1 MCHASRYRF
10 SQLTVTSAEERR
22 GWDDIAVKQGY
33 FACQTVILVVFWVE
47 KRLFSVVLVVVG
59 FTYVYFS
66 VSLDHFI
73 GVIASFSVYRC
84 RNHSQYL
91 TVSFLIVLYS
101 HTHPTDLTHPSS
113 STPSLTHSHSLTHSF
128 IHSLD
133 PHRTPLL
140 HSFIRSNHVSTSHHV
155 SHP

>member
-33 FACQTVILVVFWVE
+33 FACKTVILVVFWVE
-47 KRLFSVVLVVVG
+47 KRLFSVVLVVVC
-59 FTYVYFS
+59 FIDVYFS

-73 GVIASFSVYRC
+73 GVIASFSVFWC

-91 TVSFLIVLYS
+91 TVSFLILLTHS
-101 HTHPTDLTHPSS
+101 LTRLTDPTHPS
-113 STPSLTHSHSLTHSF
+113 STPSLSHSLTHA
-128 IHSLD
+128 L
-133 PHRTPLL
+133 T
-140 HSFIRSNHVSTSHHV
+140 HSFIYTVTYSSTSLIY
-155 SHP
+155 